1 MERINGVMELKDKIN
16 FLLEAIKESRFI
28 ILDGVIC
35 CCNKHETFEYRDEI
49 DTIFFDD
56 AEEDD
61 HYSLINV
68 DKIKDIEL
76 VNGTFKIIFD
86 RDTKNYSIIHILV
99 IKRFEW
105 T

>member
-1 MERINGVMELKDKIN
+1 MELKDKIN
-16 FLLEAIKESRFI
+16 YLLKAIKKSRFV

-61 HYSLINV
+61 HYKLINI

-86 RDTKNYSIIHILV
+86 RNINNYSIIRTAVRKAI
-99 IKRFEW
+99 
-105 T
+105 